1 MFPNHTNTNTNTN
14 TTTNMPSPRTSSASF
29 TYSYS
34 TTSTTDTIRDAKKSS
49 KTPSPKKDSF
59 LQKTK
64 RVLAGPS
71 PEKEAARKAD
81 RTPTQAMME
90 KYGAGRGNIM
100 GPH

>member
-1 MFPNHTNTNTNTN
+1 MFPNHTTNINNTNK
-14 TTTNMPSPRTSSASF
+14 MSSYASS

-34 TTSTTDTIRDAKKSS
+34 TTASTADTIRDSKQQSSSPKTS
-49 KTPSPKKDSF
+49 KTPSKKESF

-64 RVLAGPS
+64 KVFSGPS
-71 PEKEAARKAD
+71 LEKEAARKEA

-90 KYGAGRGNIM
+90 KYGTGRGNIM

>member
-1 MFPNHTNTNTNTN
+1 
-14 TTTNMPSPRTSSASF
+14 MPSPPTSYASS

-34 TTSTTDTIRDAKKSS
+34 TTTSTVDTIRDTKQSSCSSSS
-49 KTPSPKKDSF
+49 KPSKGDSF

-64 RVLAGPS
+64 KILSGPS
-71 PEKEAARKAD
+71 PEKEAASKEA

>member
-1 MFPNHTNTNTNTN
+1 
-14 TTTNMPSPRTSSASF
+14 MPSPRTSYASS

-34 TTSTTDTIRDAKKSS
+34 TTASSADTIRDAKQSSSS

-64 RVLAGPS
+64 KILSGPS
-71 PEKEAARKAD
+71 PEKEAIRKEA